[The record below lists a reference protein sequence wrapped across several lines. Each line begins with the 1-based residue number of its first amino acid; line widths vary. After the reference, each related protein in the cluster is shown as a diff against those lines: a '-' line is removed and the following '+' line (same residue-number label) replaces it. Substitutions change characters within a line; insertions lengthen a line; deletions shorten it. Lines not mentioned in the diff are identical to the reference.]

1 MEGLFLL
8 VIEFVMILFVL
19 QIGFF
24 EINLR
29 NVKKTN
35 NTMWYLSLDKRFTYN
50 RTKYMAFICFVSY
63 MMFGNQTLFS
73 VDWFLYFALFLAIG
87 IISDILVQYL
97 TLEYGKIRCKK
108 DILKAK
114 ELEKEV
120 LKLTEIEVLD
130 ESYYRPERKID
141 EVETLRR
148 YVQPEHHLAILSVDH
163 GEFACHF
170 SPLPAVTYDVEPYS
184 DIEKI
189 KERIGDLPIK
199 PTTLTQAQQ
208 MPFKDDRMDIVMNQL
223 CNYDKTEIKR
233 VLKPGGYFILHQNGT
248 GNYKEIIDMYVPFRM
263 KGAWVL
269 DSCVPTL
276 ESVGFSIVE
285 EIQDH
290 NYIQFSSLEGMY
302 SYFKK
307 FAPDFCNVV
316 KYKAF
321 YMAVL
326 KKIQE
331 EGSYKLSTYDFL
343 VVAKKEM

>member
-1 MEGLFLL
+1 MEGLFAL
-8 VIEFVMILFVL
+8 IFEFVCILLIF

-24 EINLR
+24 EVNLK

-35 NTMWYLSLDKRFTYN
+35 NIMWYLSLDKHFHYN

-63 MMFGNQTLFS
+63 MMFGNQPLFS
-73 VDWFLYFALFLAIG
+73 MDWFLYFVLFLGIG
-87 IISDILVQYL
+87 IIADAVVQYL
-97 TLEYGKIRCKK
+97 TLEYGKIRCKQN
-108 DILKAK
+108 ILKAK
-114 ELEKEV
+114 ELESEV
-120 LKLTEIEVLD
+120 LKLTDIEDVVD
-130 ESYYRPERKID
+130 YYRPERKID

-163 GEFACHF
+163 GEFACQF
-170 SPLPAVTYDVEPYS
+170 NPLPAVTYDVEPYS

-263 KGAWVL
+263 KGEWVL

-276 ESVGFSIVE
+276 ESVGFKIIE
-285 EIQDH
+285 EIEDH
-290 NYIQFSSLEGMY
+290 NYIQFSTLEGMY

-307 FAPDFCNVV
+307 YAPDFCNVV

-326 KKIQE
+326 NSIKE
-331 EGSYKLSTYDFL
+331 EGSYRLSTYDFL
-343 VVAKKEM
+343 VVAQNEM